1 MAREGEEARIVGESR
16 WPMAAAVVAAIVLT
30 ILLPRDQRLL
40 PAWVLPLIEGI
51 LLVALI
57 AGDPGAI
64 DRRSK
69 VLRALSIALVSIL
82 VLSALTATT
91 KLIDVLITGGPQTNS
106 ASDLLAGRLD
116 HLGRQHPR
124 LRTALLGARQRW
136 RGSSCPPHARPRRL
150 RLPPADESRSW
161 LRRAGAR
168 EFVDYLYLAFT
179 NATALSP
186 TDAMPIAH
194 WAKLAMMVQ
203 SVSSLAILGLV
214 IARAVNVFA

>member
-1 MAREGEEARIVGESR
+1 MAREGEEALIVGEPR

-40 PAWVLPLIEGI
+40 PAWVLPLIEGF

-69 VLRALSIALVSIL
+69 VLRGLSIALVSIL
-82 VLSALTATT
+82 ALSALVATAR
-91 KLIDVLITGGPQTNS
+91 LIDVLITGGQQTNS
-106 ASDLLAGRLD
+106 ASDLLEAGSIVWVSNILAF
-116 HLGRQHPR
+116 
-124 LRTALLGARQRW
+124 ALLYWELDSGGAA
-136 RGSSCPPHARPRRL
+136 ARAHHTRADVDFAFPQQMNPEL
-150 RLPPADESRSW
+150 APADWSPR
-161 LRRAGAR
+161 
-168 EFVDYLYLAFT
+168 FVDYLYLAFT